1 MNATMIN
8 KLINEGKTDEAIC
21 LLNECI
27 KKNALSDEAY
37 YLRGKAYHKK
47 GDVRQALNNYL
58 SAMDINPDSP
68 AKVAHDALIRIM
80 NFYNKDMYNH

>member
-1 MNATMIN
+1 MDTIN
-8 KLINEGKTDEAIC
+8 KLISEGRTDEAIR
-21 LLNECI
+21 LLDELI
-27 KKNALSDEAY
+27 EKNTSSDEAY